1 MNVNWEEDFV
11 VLHELLRSY
20 HVLRRFRDE
29 QSYIVWLGR
38 AAATAKREKKIARI
52 FNLCD
57 VLTLRPIS
65 LRVILDSRRAIRDP
79 VSLFAAIMARTS
91 LLHRPSFALS
101 ILHHK
106 RLTSRSSVAALL
118 LALHVLV

>member
-1 MNVNWEEDFV
+1 MLTDTSHAGRGASLTTVTCAQLCRLEVFIVNEMNVNWEEDFV
-11 VLHELLRSY
+11 VLHELLRTY

-57 VLTLRPIS
+57 V
-65 LRVILDSRRAIRDP
+65 
-79 VSLFAAIMARTS
+79 
-91 LLHRPSFALS
+91 
-101 ILHHK
+101 
-106 RLTSRSSVAALL
+106 
-118 LALHVLV
+118 